1 MSSKAVAGREIGG
14 ASDDGTWKLVTS
26 KKKKTTEKNKESS
39 EGVPTPRH
47 GVHGNLILEIPGER
61 HLLTLEQVKNE
72 RSSSNISSWKRK
84 QGYKERGGKVYC

>member
-39 EGVPTPRH
+39 EGIPTPRH
-47 GVHGNLILEIPGER
+47 AVHGNLFWRFPGER
-61 HLLTLEQVKNE
+61 HLLTLEQFKNE
-72 RSSSNISSWKRK
+72 KSSSNISS
-84 QGYKERGGKVYC
+84 